1 MREELGREGEKEGVR
16 EKRVLLPTP
25 TPCWE
30 CLWFFR
36 TVLVSTLLWACV
48 LDDTSHIRTE
58 DKKSERGS
66 WHPTVWNASPVT
78 QEFLLL
84 KEPVTQGSLGGLPGS
99 VQELFLKRNLPEFPW
114 AGQALIIPKLQE
126 WGAWLTAPVELWGG
140 EGADSVCV
148 WCMGRIKALTN
159 FTLFNT

>member
-1 MREELGREGEKEGVR
+1 M
-16 EKRVLLPTP
+16 
-25 TPCWE
+25 
-30 CLWFFR
+30 
-36 TVLVSTLLWACV
+36 
-48 LDDTSHIRTE
+48 
-58 DKKSERGS
+58 
-66 WHPTVWNASPVT
+66 
-78 QEFLLL
+78 
-84 KEPVTQGSLGGLPGS
+84 GGLPGS

-159 FTLFNT
+159 FTLTLKKQVLESCVPRWENRNEKQDKAVAPRAGSCLCAWPSPRLCVILRVAARASSFGVNPWILSLRRVLIGYVT